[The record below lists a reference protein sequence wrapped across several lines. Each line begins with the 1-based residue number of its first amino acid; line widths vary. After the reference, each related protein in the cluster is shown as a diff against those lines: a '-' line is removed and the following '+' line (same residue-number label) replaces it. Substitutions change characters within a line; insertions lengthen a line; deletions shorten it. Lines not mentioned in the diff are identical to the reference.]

1 MQSDTTTTASK
12 GTQFGI
18 FYDVTIYRWQ
28 YRRAGIPKLVCIGYN
43 YNHVDKR
50 FFFFSVVSVCYLL
63 EKEKERKTLHP
74 YSFFL
79 CIECTINLF
88 IFKSD
93 SLPLKEKKQMKI
105 KHIEYLYIETFK

>member
-12 GTQFGI
+12 GTHFGI
-18 FYDVTIYRWQ
+18 FYDVTIYTWQ
-28 YRRAGIPKLVCIGYN
+28 YRRAGIPKFLCIGYN
-43 YNHVDKR
+43 YNHVDEII
-50 FFFFSVVSVCYLL
+50 FFCIVSVCYLF

-74 YSFFL
+74 YSSFL
-79 CIECTINLF
+79 YTECTINLF
-88 IFKSD
+88 IFKSG